1 MHALAK
7 LGLVGVLA
15 VGATLPAASPALA
28 HDGPHVPAFARQV
41 LAANDGWGSAGTG
54 TTGGSAA
61 ESANVFVVHTR
72 DELAAAVAGSTPKI
86 VLVAGQIDANAGST
100 CADYADP
107 GYSLDAF
114 LATYDP
120 AVWGRVAPSGPLEQA
135 RVRSAANQGAKVKI
149 PVGSN
154 TTVFGLRGATLEGGN
169 LLLTNVT
176 NVIIRNLTFVDAHDC
191 FPAWD
196 PNDGSTGNWN
206 SLYDNVTLSGST
218 NVWIDHNRFTD
229 GPNQD
234 SSQPV
239 YFGRPYQVHD
249 GLTDIIRG
257 SDYVTYSYNDLV
269 AHDKTMLIGSTN
281 TPGVD
286 VGKLRVTLHH
296 NRFADLGQRLPRVRF
311 GQVDVYNNLYKATDN
326 DRFIYALG
334 VGVQSAIYAENNF
347 VQRSTEVPLEDFVF
361 NWGGT
366 VMTERGTLAQTGH
379 GPIQPVN
386 LLAAYNAAF
395 DPDIAPDAG
404 WTPTLRTRLDP
415 TIVVPLLVGL
425 LAGPKLP
432 TI

>member
-1 MHALAK
+1 MHAWAK
-7 LGLVGVLA
+7 LGLVVLTAAGV
-15 VGATLPAASPALA
+15 TLPASSPASASPR
-28 HDGPHVPAFARQV
+28 VPLLARQA
-41 LAANDGWGSAGTG
+41 LAANDGWASAGTG

-61 ESANVFVVHTR
+61 DAAHVFVVRTR
-72 DELAAAVAGSTPKI
+72 DELATAVAGDVPKI
-86 VLVAGQIDANAGST
+86 VLVAGRIDANGANT

-107 GYSLDAF
+107 EYSLEQF

-135 RVRSAANQGAKVKI
+135 RVRSAANQALRVKI

-154 TTVFGLRGATLEGGN
+154 TTVFGLHGATLDGGN

-176 NVIIRNLTFVDAHDC
+176 NVVIRNVTFVDAHDC

-196 PNDGSTGNWN
+196 PTDGDTGNWN
-206 SLYDNVTLSGST
+206 SLYDNVTLSGTT
-218 NVWIDHNRFTD
+218 NVWLDHNTFTD

-239 YFGRPYQVHD
+239 YFGRPFQVHD
-249 GLTDIIRG
+249 GLADIIRG
-257 SDYVTYSYNDLV
+257 SDYVTVSYNDLV
-269 AHDKTMLIGSTN
+269 AHDKSILIGSTN

-296 NRFADLGQRLPRVRF
+296 NRFADLGQRMPRVRF
-311 GQVDVYNNLYKATDN
+311 GQVDVYDNLYRASDA

-347 VQRSTEVPLEDFVF
+347 VQTATGIPLDAFVF

-366 VMTERGTLAQTGH
+366 VMTERGTLARVGTGR
-379 GPIQPVN
+379 IRSVN
-386 LLAAYNAAF
+386 LLAEYNASF

-404 WTPTLRTRLDP
+404 WVPTRRVRLDP
-415 TIVVPLLVGL
+415 TIAVPILVGV
-425 LAGPKLP
+425 LAGARLP
-432 TI
+432 A

>member
-1 MHALAK
+1 MYAWAK
-7 LGLVGVLA
+7 AGLA
-15 VGATLPAASPALA
+15 VLTTVAAV
-28 HDGPHVPAFARQV
+28 VPATAAGADAPRVPVFARQA
-41 LAANDGWGSAGTG
+41 LAANDGWASAGTG

-61 ESANVFVVHTR
+61 DSAHVFVVHTR

-86 VLVAGQIDANAGST
+86 VLVAGRIDGNAGAT

-120 AVWGRVAPSGPLEQA
+120 AVWGRVAPSGPREEA

-154 TTVFGLRGATLEGGN
+154 TTVFGLRGATLDGGN
-169 LLLTNVT
+169 LLLSTVT

-206 SLYDNVTLSGST
+206 SLYDNVSLIGST

-239 YFGRPYQVHD
+239 YFGRPFQVHD
-249 GLTDIIRG
+249 GLTDITKG
-257 SDYVTYSYNDLV
+257 SDYVTFSYNDLV
-269 AHDKTMLIGSTN
+269 GHDKTMLIGSTN

-286 VGKLRVTLHH
+286 VGKLRVTVHH
-296 NRFADLGQRLPRVRF
+296 NRFADLGQRMPRVRF

-326 DRFIYALG
+326 DLFIYALG

-347 VQRSTEVPLEDFVF
+347 VQRSSDVPLEDFVF

-366 VMTERGTLAQTGH
+366 VMTERGTLAQVDH

-395 DPDIAPDAG
+395 DPDIATDAG
-404 WTPTLRTRLDP
+404 WTPTRRTRLDP
-415 TIVVPLLVGL
+415 TIAVPLLVGL

-432 TI
+432 S